1 MYAEFY
7 RHLKKNSQFLLFSAT
22 YEDRVMKFAESI
34 VPNPIIIRLKR
45 SEESLNNIKQFYI
58 RCRNQQEKFEALSN
72 IYGTISIGQAMVFCH
87 VSHNLALDRCI
98 VKLLIYRMYVVVFD
112 RLKNRHNGYP

>member
-1 MYAEFY
+1 MYAWIC

-22 YEDRVMKFAESI
+22 YEDRVMKFAETI

-45 SEESLNNIKQFYI
+45 SEESLHNIKQFYI
-58 RCRNQQEKFEALSN
+58 RCKNHQEKFEALSN

-87 VSHNLALDRCI
+87 VSHSLVLNSYAICES
-98 VKLLIYRMYVVVFD
+98 VNIY
-112 RLKNRHNGYP
+112 HSIA